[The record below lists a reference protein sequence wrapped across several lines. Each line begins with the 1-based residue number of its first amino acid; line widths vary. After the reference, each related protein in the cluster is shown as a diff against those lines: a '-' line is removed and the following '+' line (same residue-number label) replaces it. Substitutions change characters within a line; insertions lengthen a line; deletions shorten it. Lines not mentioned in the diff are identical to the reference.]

1 MGDLD
6 NKVRKCFNE
15 YAVDKSLAYDLDL
28 TKLPRYVAEYLIFE
42 FLSENGDWQ
51 SKLRNFI
58 EKYYREPEEKE
69 LVKHELVTKDFVQ
82 VIDELRVLVDV
93 TTGTHVGVLQSLDLW
108 TIVPVDIVEKNK
120 NTLINGMW
128 GLIMLTKLNGNQS
141 VEIWGR
147 EISVVV
153 DDFKPFQSPRSDP
166 DLIKE
171 ARNCFS
177 LDEWV
182 SVLIT
187 TIGLDP
193 NVYSPR
199 QRLLLLS
206 RLVPLV
212 EGNVNMM
219 EFGPRQTG
227 KTYLYRNVSNYT
239 RIISGGTITPAALFY
254 DLRKRVAGELA
265 VKDVVVFDEVSKV
278 RFPNPDEMMG
288 KLKDYMES
296 GQYERGDKRV
306 SSDSSLVF
314 MGNVEVERDKSAEES
329 YVPVEDLTYVLPE
342 PMRDP
347 AFIDR
352 VHGVI
357 PGWELPKIK
366 ISKVHLAKGYGIA
379 SDYFSEA
386 LHSMRKVSLA
396 SEVGK
401 HVEFSSEFKI
411 RDEKALKRIM
421 SGLIKLLFPDEQFDN
436 SELKQV
442 AELALEYRQRV
453 RDWLHKLSPG
463 EFPPERLSVKVR
475 G

>member
-28 TKLPRYVAEYLIFE
+28 TKLPRYVAEYLISE
-42 FLSENGDWQ
+42 FLLESGDWQ
-51 SKLRNFI
+51 SKLRNFV

-69 LVKHELVTKDFVQ
+69 LVRHELVTQGSVK
-82 VIDELRVLVDV
+82 VIDELRVYVDV

-128 GLIMLTKLNGNQS
+128 GLITLTKLDENQA

-153 DDFKPFQSPRSDP
+153 DDFEPFQSPRSDL

-171 ARNCFS
+171 ARTCFS
-177 LDEWV
+177 LDEWI

-193 NVYSPR
+193 NVYSRR

-212 EGNVNMM
+212 EGNMNMM

-239 RIISGGTITPAALFY
+239 RIISGGTITPAVLFY
-254 DLRKRVAGELA
+254 NLRTRVAGELA

-357 PGWELPKIK
+357 SGWELPKIR

-386 LHSMRKVSLA
+386 LHSMRKVPLA
-396 SEVGK
+396 SEVGNY
-401 HVEFSSEFKI
+401 VEFSSEFKI

-421 SGLIKLLFPDEQFDN
+421 SGLIKLLFPHEQFDN

-442 AELALEYRQRV
+442 ADLALEYRQRV

-463 EFPPERLSVKVR
+463 EFPLERLSVKVR

>member
-128 GLIMLTKLNGNQS
+128 GLIMLTKLDGGQA
-141 VEIWGR
+141 VKIWDK

-171 ARNCFS
+171 ARGCFS
-177 LDEWV
+177 LDEWI

-187 TIGLDP
+187 TIGLNP

-254 DLRKRVAGELA
+254 NLRTRVPGELA
-265 VKDVVVFDEVSKV
+265 LKDVVVFDEVSKV

-296 GQYERGDKRV
+296 GQYERGDKTV
-306 SSDSSLVF
+306 SSDSSLVL
-314 MGNVEVERDKSAEES
+314 MGNVEVQRDKSAEES

-342 PMRDP
+342 PMRDS

-352 VHGVI
+352 VHGLI
-357 PGWELPKIK
+357 PGWELPKISQ
-366 ISKVHLAKGYGIA
+366 SKVHLAKGYGIA
-379 SDYFSEA
+379 SDYFSEV
-386 LHSMRKVSLA
+386 LHTMRKFSLA
-396 SEVGK
+396 SKVGE

-411 RDEKALKRIM
+411 RDEKAVKRIM
-421 SGLIKLLFPDEQFDN
+421 SGIIKLLFPDEQFDN
-436 SELKQV
+436 SELKLV
-442 AELALEYRQRV
+442 ADLALEYRQRI
-453 RDWLHKLSPG
+453 RDWLHLLSPG
-463 EFPPERLSVKVR
+463 EFPEEGLSVKVR